1 MRGGLDRAADTVQDT
16 LVIAAGSL
24 GGLADPGRLRPWL
37 YAVARSGCRR
47 RLGAGKAGVGE
58 AAGLAGRSPG
68 PGDDAEPAELRGL
81 VHAAMDA
88 LGPGERQVIQLR
100 LRHHLSRPEL
110 AAVLR

>member
-16 LVIAAGSL
+16 LVIAAGNL

-58 AAGLAGRSPG
+58 AAGLAGRSAG
-68 PGDDAEPAELRGL
+68 AGDDAERAQLRGL
-81 VHAAMDA
+81 VRAAMDGP
-88 LGPGERQVIQLR
+88 GPGEREVIEP
-100 LRHHLSRPEL
+100 RP
-110 AAVLR
+110 